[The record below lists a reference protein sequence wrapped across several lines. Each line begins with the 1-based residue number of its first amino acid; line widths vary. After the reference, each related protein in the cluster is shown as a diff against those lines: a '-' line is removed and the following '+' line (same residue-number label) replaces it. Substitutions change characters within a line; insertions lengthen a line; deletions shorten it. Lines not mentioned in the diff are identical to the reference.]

1 MSGHSKWST
10 IKRKKEAK
18 DIKRGNLFTKLGN
31 AIALAAKEGGGD
43 PDSNFKLRLAIE
55 KAQTGNMPKEKIKM
69 AIERGAGVKNQ
80 GGDLA
85 EIVYEGYG
93 PQGIAVLVDVTTDN
107 RQKTAAEMKF
117 IFDRGG
123 GTLSGPGSVSYLFR
137 KRGVV
142 TVKTEGKTEDA
153 LLSAAVTAGAEDI
166 EYDEEET
173 MMYTNPKDLMKVE
186 ESLKAQGLQI
196 VEAELSYQPTT
207 YVQITDPEAVSKV
220 LSFMEK
226 FEESDEVQ
234 KVHANFDIPKELLP
248 ITE

>member
-93 PQGIAVLVDVTTDN
+93 PQGIAVLVDVTPDN
-107 RQKTAAEMKF
+107 RQKTAAEMK
-117 IFDRGG
+117 
-123 GTLSGPGSVSYLFR
+123 
-137 KRGVV
+137 
-142 TVKTEGKTEDA
+142 
-153 LLSAAVTAGAEDI
+153 
-166 EYDEEET
+166 
-173 MMYTNPKDLMKVE
+173 
-186 ESLKAQGLQI
+186 
-196 VEAELSYQPTT
+196 
-207 YVQITDPEAVSKV
+207 
-220 LSFMEK
+220 
-226 FEESDEVQ
+226 
-234 KVHANFDIPKELLP
+234 
-248 ITE
+248 